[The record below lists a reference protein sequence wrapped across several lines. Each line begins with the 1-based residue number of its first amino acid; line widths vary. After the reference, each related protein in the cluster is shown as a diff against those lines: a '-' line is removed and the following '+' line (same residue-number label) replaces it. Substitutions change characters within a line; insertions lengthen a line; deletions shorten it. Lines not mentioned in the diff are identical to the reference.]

1 MAMQEK
7 HKSIFYYLFVS
18 IFLLGML
25 LLYIKSPALINDNNG
40 YKIFKLIYYL
50 FPFSVGILMGIP
62 YMEKIS
68 ANHNHLNVFKLLIV
82 GLPTLLLWLYIPLH
96 GMFNITPLIDYQILQ
111 IICPVAG
118 TLMGHTLITSIK
130 R

>member
-1 MAMQEK
+1 MQEK

-62 YMEKIS
+62 YKEKIS

-82 GLPTLLLWLYIPLH
+82 GLPTLLL
-96 GMFNITPLIDYQILQ
+96 
-111 IICPVAG
+111 
-118 TLMGHTLITSIK
+118 
-130 R
+130 